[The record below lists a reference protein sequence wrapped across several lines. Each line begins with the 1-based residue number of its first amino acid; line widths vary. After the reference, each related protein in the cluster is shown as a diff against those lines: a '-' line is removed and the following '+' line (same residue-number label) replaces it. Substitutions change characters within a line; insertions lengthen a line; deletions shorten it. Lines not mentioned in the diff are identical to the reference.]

1 MATRKRDEPRR
12 RGLPSLEDARAER
25 RRAIVLGR
33 VRVRAMPPQFWLWS
47 ALVLTALM
55 LLYWKLAQGEIES
68 GKSAV
73 MAKQRAIAQSLGP
86 KILPFRDKVEGWA
99 QELAG
104 EWKGEQFAL
113 ATAPEE
119 IRTAPAVYL
128 RLRLEHAK
136 RPEAMRKAAVASLH
150 DGFTSCFFVRN
161 NSPDPSKGPK
171 CTTSAECEPG
181 LLCNEYDV
189 CTRPPEPYNMR
200 LAYRSLR
207 VLSTAW
213 TDELH
218 EAPSELAIT
227 AYDRDLDKVTRED
240 VPIAAQILTR
250 AKYCVLVLDEEPPGG
265 VPPQKEGGAESDEE
279 RLQRVPHAAR
289 VAIYNLQTGQLVA
302 RMREQAAGRALPVG
316 ERVVQREETVAAQ
329 ERQAN
334 SCALALSVREQLNR
348 HAPPPPTKE
357 ELDAGTELVDESVD
371 AAGDDSA
378 GPTEAPDGN

>member
-1 MATRKRDEPRR
+1 VATRKREDAGN
-12 RGLPSLEDARAER
+12 RGLPSLRDARHER

-47 ALVLTALM
+47 ALVIGALM
-55 LLYWKLAQGEIES
+55 VLYWKLAQGQIES
-68 GKSAV
+68 SKSAV

-99 QELAG
+99 QQLAG
-104 EWKGEQFAL
+104 EWQGERYAL
-113 ATAPEE
+113 TTAPHE

-128 RLRLEHAK
+128 RIRLEDAK
-136 RPEAMRKAAVASLH
+136 SLEKMRKAATASLH
-150 DGFTSCFFVRN
+150 DGFTSCFFIRKN
-161 NSPDPSKGPK
+161 APDPSKGPK
-171 CTTSAECEPG
+171 CTTSAECEAG

-227 AYDRDLDKVTRED
+227 VYDRDLDKVTRED
-240 VPIAAQILTR
+240 VPIGAQILAR
-250 AKYCVLVLDEEPPGG
+250 AKYFVLVLDEDPPGG
-265 VPPQKEGGAESDEE
+265 VPAQKDGGAESEEE

-289 VAIYNLQTGQLVA
+289 VGIWNLQTGQLVA
-302 RMREQAAGRALPVG
+302 RMRQQAAGRALPVG
-316 ERVVQREETVAAQ
+316 ERVIQREETIAAQ
-329 ERQAN
+329 QRQAN
-334 SCALALSVREQLNR
+334 SCALALSAREQLNR
-348 HAPPPPTKE
+348 HAPPPPKQDESDSETDAAA
-357 ELDAGTELVDESVD
+357 ELVQSDAG
-371 AAGDDSA
+371 A
-378 GPTEAPDGN
+378 PTAPDGG